1 MPSRPRIP
9 PVSEQPGTR
18 CLSPV
23 HRFVGGGQD
32 RKRRLRIALGAVC
45 NNNCVF
51 CSEVDSE
58 ARKRANKVM
67 RGDRVTDLLAR
78 NVDVREVYF
87 TSGEPT
93 LHPELALF
101 VRQARDMGYERIGVV
116 TNGRRLAYAGFASQL
131 VRAGLTDICISIHG
145 HTASLHDALT
155 RTPGSFSQTEAGID
169 AMVALR
175 SRGVTVRTAT
185 VLTRINTPLLP
196 ELHRWLMERGVDEAA
211 YHAMRLTGQPRETL
225 DAILPSYREI
235 RQSFER
241 LKDGDD
247 GWFTRAVIVDVP
259 PCTVHGSA
267 IVSSVQH
274 DDEEDGAEPPVRR
287 YGAGC
292 ERCARR
298 DMCPGV
304 YRAYA
309 DRYGW
314 AEFTPVPGAS
324 S

>member
-1 MPSRPRIP
+1 MS
-9 PVSEQPGTR
+9 VQAGGR

-23 HRFVGGGQD
+23 HRFVGGRRD
-32 RKRRLRIALGAVC
+32 RQRRLRVALGAVC

-51 CSEVDSE
+51 CSEVDRE
-58 ARKRANKVM
+58 ARKRTNKVM

-155 RTPGSFSQTEAGID
+155 RTPGSFSQTEAGLD

-185 VLTRINTPLLP
+185 VLTRANTPLVP
-196 ELHRWLMERGVDEAA
+196 ELHRWLMDRGVDEAA
-211 YHAMRLTGQPRETL
+211 YHAMRLTGQPSEMLRE
-225 DAILPSYREI
+225 ILPSYREI

-241 LKDGDD
+241 LKDSYERP
-247 GWFTRAVIVDVP
+247 FRRAVLVDVP

-267 IVSSVQH
+267 IVSNVQQ
-274 DDEEDGAEPPVRR
+274 DDEQDGAEPQVRR
-287 YGAGC
+287 YGTAC
-292 ERCARR
+292 ELCARR
-298 DMCPGV
+298 DTCPGV
-304 YRAYA
+304 YSAYVG
-309 DRYGW
+309 RYGW
-314 AEFTPVPGAS
+314 AEFTPVPGARS
-324 S
+324 